1 MTTKPKE
8 SAEYRVPCD
17 CGATVVI
24 FVGEDGKPSHRIEPA
39 PEESDPIADMLRG
52 GKKGE
57 GGGGE

>member
-1 MTTKPKE
+1 M
-8 SAEYRVPCD
+8 
-17 CGATVVI
+17 I

-57 GGGGE
+57 GGDGVE